1 MLQDLSVQEQEEC
14 ARKKVQ
20 ELIDSCPRCN
30 QSPDDIRQIRK
41 AFELANDAHR
51 GMRRKS
57 GELYIFHPVAVAT
70 VAAVEIGLG
79 PTSIAAAL
87 LHDVVEDT
95 DITLQDLEK
104 LFGPKVA
111 SIVDGLTKLEGV
123 FDQNASLQAENFRK
137 LLVSMIEDVRVILL
151 KLADRLHNMRTLD
164 SMPEHKRYR
173 IAAETLYIY
182 APVAH
187 RLGLFAIKTELE
199 DLSLKYEHPQIYA
212 SLSAKLLSNQ
222 DEYERSI
229 SLMAKP
235 IREQLDAAGV
245 QYEIKARTKSVY
257 SIWRKMQA
265 KQVPFEEIYDISAMR
280 IVFKPKSELSEKTQ
294 CWAIYS
300 VVTDLYKPKPD
311 RLRDW
316 ISVPKANG
324 YEALHTTVMG
334 PEGRWVEVQI
344 RSERMDEI
352 AERGFAAHW
361 KYKASEA
368 KESEIDNWLNS
379 IREMLEN
386 HDSDSLEFLDNFKLN
401 LFASEIMVFTPHG
414 EVKVMPVGSTALDFA
429 FEIHTKLGYHCIG
442 AKVNYKL
449 EPLSHELRSGDQV
462 EIITSDKQTP
472 KYEWLDFVATAKAKT
487 CIREAFKEERKQYIQ
502 QGEQLLNEQ
511 LQLKHL
517 SINNRIL
524 KKLMKYFHL
533 ETRED
538 IYFQLGK
545 GMIKLDNMEKILAQ
559 KSTNKWV
566 KYWRLTFGGADD
578 DADDDADTV
587 RPKVKN
593 VVLTDDNL
601 TDYVIAECCNPIP
614 GDDVVAYCDDSGKL
628 VLHSRKCPTAI
639 RLMASR
645 GDRIISTQWVSH
657 KILSYLVILSI
668 SGIDRQ
674 GIVSELTKII
684 SLEQNVNMRSVHFES
699 HDGVFDG
706 NIYLYIHNTADLNLL
721 IDKISKVKGVH
732 NVLRKER
739 TETDNKA

>member
-1 MLQDLSVQEQEEC
+1 M
-14 ARKKVQ
+14 
-20 ELIDSCPRCN
+20 
-30 QSPDDIRQIRK
+30 
-41 AFELANDAHR
+41 
-51 GMRRKS
+51 
-57 GELYIFHPVAVAT
+57 
-70 VAAVEIGLG
+70 
-79 PTSIAAAL
+79 
-87 LHDVVEDT
+87 
-95 DITLQDLEK
+95 
-104 LFGPKVA
+104 
-111 SIVDGLTKLEGV
+111 
-123 FDQNASLQAENFRK
+123 
-137 LLVSMIEDVRVILL
+137 
-151 KLADRLHNMRTLD
+151 
-164 SMPEHKRYR
+164 
-173 IAAETLYIY
+173 
-182 APVAH
+182 
-187 RLGLFAIKTELE
+187 
-199 DLSLKYEHPQIYA
+199 
-212 SLSAKLLSNQ
+212 
-222 DEYERSI
+222 
-229 SLMAKP
+229 
-235 IREQLDAAGV
+235 
-245 QYEIKARTKSVY
+245 
-257 SIWRKMQA
+257 
-265 KQVPFEEIYDISAMR
+265 
-280 IVFKPKSELSEKTQ
+280 
-294 CWAIYS
+294 
-300 VVTDLYKPKPD
+300 
-311 RLRDW
+311 
-316 ISVPKANG
+316 
-324 YEALHTTVMG
+324 
-334 PEGRWVEVQI
+334 
-344 RSERMDEI
+344 
-352 AERGFAAHW
+352 
-361 KYKASEA
+361 
-368 KESEIDNWLNS
+368 
-379 IREMLEN
+379 
-386 HDSDSLEFLDNFKLN
+386 
-401 LFASEIMVFTPHG
+401 
-414 EVKVMPVGSTALDFA
+414 
-429 FEIHTKLGYHCIG
+429 
-442 AKVNYKL
+442 
-449 EPLSHELRSGDQV
+449 
-462 EIITSDKQTP
+462 
-472 KYEWLDFVATAKAKT
+472 ATAKAKT

-614 GDDVVAYCDDSGKL
+614 GDDVVAYRDDSGKL

-706 NIYLYIHNTADLNLL
+706 NIYLYIHNTADLNML